1 MEMAYQI
8 NENACVGCGACAGSC
23 PVSAIEQKEDKYT
36 INSDKCKGC
45 GVCESTC
52 PVNAISQK

>member
-1 MEMAYQI
+1 MAYQI
-8 NENACVGCGACAGSC
+8 NEDTCVGCGACAGSC

-36 INSDKCKGC
+36 INPDKCKGC

-52 PVNAISQK
+52 PVSAISQK

>member
-1 MEMAYQI
+1 MAYQI

>member
-1 MEMAYQI
+1 MAYQI
-8 NENACVGCGACAGSC
+8 NESICVGCGACAGSC
-23 PVSAIEQKEDKYT
+23 PISAIEQKEDKCT